1 MTSTRFKKGQS
12 GNPSGRPKV
21 PADVKAALAAAC
33 PRAVQSLVELLDS
46 PNEQVRLRASVEIIN
61 RHLGPPAT
69 PQEQTSPED
78 QQRRMVVLDSDV
90 DVVIE

>member
-1 MTSTRFKKGQS
+1 MTSTRFQKGKS
-12 GNPSGRPKV
+12 GNPSGRPKM

-33 PRAVQSLVELLDS
+33 PRAVQTLVDLLDS
-46 PNEQVRLRASVEIIN
+46 ANESVRLRAAETIIN